1 MIENQRFRIGRAD
14 IWQAGS
20 LRSAIER
27 AVGPGALRWY
37 ITSADRS
44 ELVVEATVDTDA
56 LDEIGADDPPT
67 GLGERPFY
75 PGKSVVISIV
85 PTGVGC
91 AVGGYAGDAAPATN
105 LLAAT
110 ADYLVT
116 NPNAVNAS
124 DFISLESNVLY
135 TEGLCIDLLSRGEID
150 LHVPFANRVGL
161 VIEHAEPAA
170 LDAVYNVVNTA
181 RAVHGVDVV
190 DCIVTPERIGSRCV
204 KNCSGAY
211 VGTVDHPEVLLN
223 ACREL
228 IAQGANAIAVT
239 TQIQD
244 LPSEEYVQHFAGASD
259 APNPMGGVEA
269 VMSHMI
275 VDHFRVPAAH
285 APMIN
290 LKQLDL
296 PDRVVDARGGGEMA
310 SVSGLACVLIG
321 LRRAPQIERTPR
333 LRAADVVNINNVMA
347 VVAPAGCL
355 GGIPV
360 LCAVDRGIPVIA
372 VAANETILDVSRTAL
387 GIENG
392 VIEARSYAEA
402 AGLLLALRRGISID
416 SITRPLKTLRHR
428 RTVATGVEEPRIARR
443 AVR

>member
-1 MIENQRFRIGRAD
+1 MIENRRFRIGRTD

-20 LRSAIER
+20 LRSAIEKG
-27 AVGPGALRWY
+27 VGPGALRWY

-44 ELVVEATVDTDA
+44 ELVVEATVDTEAEGTDTIDGRPA
-56 LDEIGADDPPT
+56 
-67 GLGERPFY
+67 GLGERPFH
-75 PGKSVVISIV
+75 PGKTAVVNIV

-91 AVGGYAGDAAPATN
+91 SIGGYAGDAAPVTS

-124 DFISLESNVLY
+124 DFIHLESNVLY
-135 TEGLCIDLLSRGEID
+135 TEGLCIDMMAKGEID
-150 LHVPFANRVGL
+150 LLVPFANRVGL
-161 VIEHAEPAA
+161 IVEHAADAA
-170 LDAVYNVVNTA
+170 LDAVFNVVNTV
-181 RAVHGVDVV
+181 RAVHGVDIVDVV
-190 DCIVTPERIGSRCV
+190 VTAQPIGSRCV
-204 KNCSGAY
+204 KNRSGAY
-211 VGTVDHPEVLLN
+211 VGTVEHPEVLLE
-223 ACREL
+223 ACRQL
-228 IAQGANAIAVT
+228 IDQGANAIAVT

-244 LPSEEYVQHFAGASD
+244 LPSEEYVQHFAGAGD

-269 VMSHMI
+269 VISHLI
-275 VDHFRVPAAH
+275 VDRFRIPAAH

-296 PDRVVDARGGGEMA
+296 QDRVVDARAGGEMS

-321 LRRAPQIERTPR
+321 LRQAPQIERTPR
-333 LRAADVVNINNVMA
+333 LRAADVINVNNVLA

-360 LCAVDRGIPVIA
+360 LCAIDRGIPVIA
-372 VAANETILDVSRTAL
+372 VEANETILSVGGTAL
-387 GIENG
+387 GIEEG

-402 AGLLLALRRGISID
+402 AGLLLALRRGIAPD
-416 SITRPLKTLRHR
+416 SLTRPLETLRHR
-428 RTVATGVEEPRIARR
+428 RSVITAVEKPRIGRR
-443 AVR
+443 AAG